1 MVRMVEVERGRQ
13 RDRGRD
19 AETASSTMQWRTTTR
34 SLMIRMMWMTTTT
47 MMMVMAALPRP
58 PALASLVA
66 PRGPRVS
73 YLWAHLHFAI
83 FSLNAA

>member
-1 MVRMVEVERGRQ
+1 MANNNGEV
-13 RDRGRD
+13 
-19 AETASSTMQWRTTTR
+19 AALR

-47 MMMVMAALPRP
+47 MMMVMAARPRP